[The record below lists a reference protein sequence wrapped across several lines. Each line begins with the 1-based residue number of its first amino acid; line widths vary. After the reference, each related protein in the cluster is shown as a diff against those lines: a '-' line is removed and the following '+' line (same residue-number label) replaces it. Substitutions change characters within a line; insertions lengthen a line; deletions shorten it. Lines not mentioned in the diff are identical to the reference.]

1 MKIFLDSDLS
11 ILLIMKFYCYDR
23 LSFYVQGR
31 WKNLRYVL
39 TATCMPNGDGIDWQ
53 LREKTFKYD
62 LTVSASLPCL
72 GNLLQVILTTFYATT
87 NG

>member
-1 MKIFLDSDLS
+1 
-11 ILLIMKFYCYDR
+11 MKFYCYDR

-39 TATCMPNGDGIDWQ
+39 TATCMPNGDGIDWP
-53 LREKTFKYD
+53 LREETFKYD

-72 GNLLQVILTTFYATT
+72 GNLLQVHILCNHKWINSKPTFHILID
-87 NG
+87 

>member
-39 TATCMPNGDGIDWQ
+39 TATCMPNGDGIDWP
-53 LREKTFKYD
+53 LREETFKYD

-72 GNLLQVILTTFYATT
+72 GNLLQVTFYATT